1 MSSNLLEYNS
11 SDSDIG
17 LPIFSRS
24 IQRKRFFNMNDVTFS
39 FITVFISTYL
49 FSQAL
54 QCSSLISSSSHDLI
68 VSTSYVY
75 NLLFSLLVSYFLF
88 TFSQI
93 KTIKKPNIII
103 YWISCVIGALG
114 FALLGEIP
122 WLKNISITKG
132 WFGRLSPYAIIVVA
146 IFTIVI
152 LIVGVK
158 EYFTKIRFHD
168 KCKSLVKM
176 FTILIFYYALF
187 LILKANNAE
196 NIHYH
201 VHHAIFSGLL
211 SLWFI
216 DWNSYVEMITHAI
229 LMGIV
234 IEGID
239 FYGIQELFL
248 LLFKD
253 KGVSFSF
260 SISMALIYLIPL
272 AISFKCYYKKLY

>member
-1 MSSNLLEYNS
+1 M
-11 SDSDIG
+11 
-17 LPIFSRS
+17 
-24 IQRKRFFNMNDVTFS
+24 IQE
-39 FITVFISTYL
+39 
-49 FSQAL
+49 
-54 QCSSLISSSSHDLI
+54 DL
-68 VSTSYVY
+68 
-75 NLLFSLLVSYFLF
+75 
-88 TFSQI
+88 
-93 KTIKKPNIII
+93 
-103 YWISCVIGALG
+103 
-114 FALLGEIP
+114 
-122 WLKNISITKG
+122 
-132 WFGRLSPYAIIVVA
+132 AI
-146 IFTIVI
+146 
-152 LIVGVK
+152 
-158 EYFTKIRFHD
+158 
-168 KCKSLVKM
+168 
-176 FTILIFYYALF
+176 F

-272 AISFKCYYKKLY
+272 AISFKYYYKKRY